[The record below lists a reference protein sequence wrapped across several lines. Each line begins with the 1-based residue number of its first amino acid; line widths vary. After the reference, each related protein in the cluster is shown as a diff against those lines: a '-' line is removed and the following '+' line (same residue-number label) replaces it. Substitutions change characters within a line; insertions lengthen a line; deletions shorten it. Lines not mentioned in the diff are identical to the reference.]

1 MMSKKRLRVLA
12 LCSSMYASSPYSL
25 SPRFTPAHLI
35 PPRYNKPLAETL
47 PIHPSSSTPIPTER
61 ADDADDADDGEDIE
75 AMDFD
80 ELVALMEDTG
90 GPALRPGAPLEESRD
105 EAWRHIE
112 RTFDED
118 HDHDHDH
125 VEAAPRPAGLGGVLY
140 CSLAAAAVVTLHQ
153 PFVAAPVAV
162 LGFVLACSTGDVAVD
177 E

>member
-1 MMSKKRLRVLA
+1 
-12 LCSSMYASSPYSL
+12 
-25 SPRFTPAHLI
+25 
-35 PPRYNKPLAETL
+35 
-47 PIHPSSSTPIPTER
+47 
-61 ADDADDADDGEDIE
+61 
-75 AMDFD
+75 MDFD

-90 GPALRPGAPLEESRD
+90 GPALRPGVPLEESRD

>member
-1 MMSKKRLRVLA
+1 MSKRLRVLA
-12 LCSSMYASSPYSL
+12 LCSSMYSAAAYTL
-25 SPRFTPAHLI
+25 SQRFTPAHLI

-61 ADDADDADDGEDIE
+61 ADDADDGEDIE

-80 ELVALMEDTG
+80 ELMALMEDTG
-90 GPALRPGAPLEESRD
+90 GPALRAGAPLEESRD

-112 RTFDED
+112 RTFSED

>member
-1 MMSKKRLRVLA
+1 MASKHLRVLA
-12 LCSSMYASSPYSL
+12 LCSSMYSAAPYTL
-25 SPRFTPAHLI
+25 SQRFTPAHLI

-75 AMDFD
+75 AMGFD

-112 RTFDED
+112 RTFGED

-125 VEAAPRPAGLGGVLY
+125 VEAAPRPAGLSGVLY

>member
-1 MMSKKRLRVLA
+1 MASKNLRVLA
-12 LCSSMYASSPYSL
+12 LCSLYTPCSPYTL
-25 SPRFTPAHLI
+25 SQRFTPAHLI

-90 GPALRPGAPLEESRD
+90 GPALRPGVPLEESRD

>member
-1 MMSKKRLRVLA
+1 MASKNLRVLA
-12 LCSSMYASSPYSL
+12 LCSLYTPCSPYTL
-25 SPRFTPAHLI
+25 SQRFTPAHLI

-61 ADDADDADDGEDIE
+61 ADDADDGEDIE
-75 AMDFD
+75 AMGFD

-90 GPALRPGAPLEESRD
+90 GPALRPGVPLEESRD

-112 RTFDED
+112 RTFDE
-118 HDHDHDH
+118 DHDHDH

>member
-1 MMSKKRLRVLA
+1 MASKNLRVLA
-12 LCSSMYASSPYSL
+12 LCSLYTPCSPYTL
-25 SPRFTPAHLI
+25 SQRFTPAHLI

-61 ADDADDADDGEDIE
+61 ADDADDGEDIE

-90 GPALRPGAPLEESRD
+90 GPALRAGAPLEESRD

-112 RTFDED
+112 RTFSED

>member
-1 MMSKKRLRVLA
+1 MASKNLRVLA
-12 LCSSMYASSPYSL
+12 LCSLYTPCSPYTL
-25 SPRFTPAHLI
+25 SQRFTPAHLI

-61 ADDADDADDGEDIE
+61 ADDADDGEDIE

-90 GPALRPGAPLEESRD
+90 GPALRPGVPLEESRD

-118 HDHDHDH
+118 HDHDPDH